1 MNYKVFKS
9 ERKGGLDFT
18 PDFTSSSLLGHTP
31 DFSAMSKRCY
41 ITMHNARDV
50 GA

>member
-1 MNYKVFKS
+1 MNDKVFKS
-9 ERKGGLDFT
+9 EGKGGLDFT
-18 PDFTSSSLLGHTP
+18 PNFTCSSLLGHTP

-41 ITMHNARDV
+41 ITMQNARDV